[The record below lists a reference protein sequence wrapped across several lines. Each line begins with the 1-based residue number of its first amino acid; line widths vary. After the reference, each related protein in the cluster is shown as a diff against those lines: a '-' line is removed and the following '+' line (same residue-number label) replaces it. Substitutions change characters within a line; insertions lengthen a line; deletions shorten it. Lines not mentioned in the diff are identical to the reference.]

1 MIFKWAE
8 GHGTPVG
15 VQVNCH
21 IEVTMEEYDFLDILG
36 SSQLHASIRPGENR
50 EKLETSKPKQIHL
63 VGKRT

>member
-15 VQVNCH
+15 VQVNYH

-63 VGKRT
+63 VGMRT